1 MSEISRIFLK
11 FTSNQLTT
19 DLGIGLSLLILLI
32 FCFFFYWITKK
43 ILIHIVEKVFTR
55 NRYQWDDFM
64 YERGVFHR
72 LSLIVPALVVHI
84 ASVGFEVRIQLL
96 MQEVVMIYLVGV
108 GVGVINALLTS
119 VDDIY
124 RTYEASKNRPI
135 KGYLQVLKIIIY
147 VIGGIVIISTITNKS
162 PVLLLSGMG
171 ALSAIILVIFKDS
184 LLGLVAGIQ
193 LSANDMVRIGD
204 WIEMPNKG
212 ADGDVID
219 ISLNTVKVRNFDK
232 TITTVPTYSLVS
244 DSFKNWRGMTEAGGR
259 RIKRSILLDMTSVI
273 FVDQAL
279 LEKLKSIQ
287 ILKPYIIE
295 RLEEIEHYNRQ
306 EKIDETHMANG
317 RHLTNIGLFRKYVS
331 YYLSHH
337 PHIRHDLTELV
348 RQRDLSEIGVAL
360 ELYCFTDTTEW
371 LKYEDIQ
378 SDIFDHLL
386 AVLPFFEL
394 RIFQQPTGYDIQ
406 QLETKESKTDRV

>member
-1 MSEISRIFLK
+1 MSVISHFFEK
-11 FTSNQLTT
+11 FTGNQLTG
-19 DLGIGLSLLILLI
+19 DLGIGFSLLILAAVCI
-32 FCFFFYWITKK
+32 FAYWVAKK
-43 ILIHIVEKVFTR
+43 ILIHIVEKVVKH
-55 NRYQWDDFM
+55 NRYKWDDFM

-72 LSLIVPALVVHI
+72 LALIVPALVVHI
-84 ASVGFEVRIQLL
+84 SSIGFEEKIQLL
-96 MQEVVMIYLVGV
+96 MQEAVILYLVGV
-108 GVGVINALLTS
+108 GVSVINALLTS
-119 VDDIY
+119 ANDIY

-135 KGYLQVLKIIIY
+135 KGYLQVLKIVIY

-204 WIEMPNKG
+204 WIEMPDQG

-244 DSFKNWRGMTEAGGR
+244 SSFKNWRGMSESGGR
-259 RIKRSILLDMTSVI
+259 RIKRSILLDMTSVT
-273 FVDQAL
+273 FVDQEL
-279 LEKLKSIQ
+279 LEKLKNIQ
-287 ILKPYIIE
+287 ILKPYILERYEAIE
-295 RLEEIEHYNRQ
+295 TYNKQ
-306 EKIDETHMANG
+306 QNVDEKHLANG
-317 RHLTNIGLFRKYVS
+317 RHLTNIGLFRKYVG

-337 PHIRHDLTELV
+337 PHIRHDMIELV
-348 RQRDLSEIGVAL
+348 RQRDPSELGVAL

-371 LKYEDIQ
+371 LKYEEIQ
-378 SDIFDHLL
+378 SDIFDHIF
-386 AVLPFFEL
+386 AVLPYFEL
-394 RIFQQPTGYDIQ
+394 RVFQQPTGYDFQ
-406 QLETKESKTDRV
+406 NVKRCV